1 MSLSGAVVKELLAG
15 TDKLGSTLGDAVFCF
30 FVLFFFFFLVSFF
43 KHYFSFWLF
52 FSLFLLLSPLVMHLD
67 QKGTLSTK
75 NVECRGREPEMT
87 VAHTPLVAMGYY
99 TVTRKALRRR
109 LRSG

>member
-1 MSLSGAVVKELLAG
+1 MNKKTYVNDNKRI
-15 TDKLGSTLGDAVFCF
+15 
-30 FVLFFFFFLVSFF
+30 
-43 KHYFSFWLF
+43 
-52 FSLFLLLSPLVMHLD
+52 
-67 QKGTLSTK
+67 GTLSTK

-99 TVTRKALRRR
+99 AVTRKALRRR